1 MSFINP
7 VAKSMNGIKTIETS
21 SITFTDDNSS
31 LNTSAGIVQA
41 QANSTT
47 ALNSKINSVDFNTTT
62 GVLTLNKEDG
72 GTLTKDLDGRYL
84 ESVGVDDIP
93 NLPASKI
100 TEGTLGTARIPALP
114 YVGTT
119 GDETIDDIKTF
130 SSIPKTTATPS
141 ANTDLITK
149 GYADNEYLQTGTAQS
164 STSHTIFGA
173 KTFNSVVKSNGT
185 PSVDTDLITKGY
197 ADTEYV
203 NDTTEQTIA
212 GVKTFSSIPK
222 TTATPS
228 VDTDLITKGYADA
241 EYVNDTTAQTIAGV
255 KTFNSVPKTTA
266 TPSVNTDLTT
276 KDYVDTAVASNTS
289 QINTHTLEIAII
301 SQILQGL
308 GGGLEFFV
316 GRSLRSSI
324 TVSENLRFNTMISS
338 SNVDFADNGGGT
350 GVTAGAR
357 FLADA
362 DSAGEWLIGFTGA
375 NINFNGYYNGLVYF
389 TLGKSGST
397 AGYIFNQSG
406 SGQSWQNVNGIWTL
420 TIAVNDVVTIR
431 PQNNYPTINNASVTF
446 WGIKLA

>member
-197 ADTEYV
+197 AD
-203 NDTTEQTIA
+203 
-212 GVKTFSSIPK
+212 
-222 TTATPS
+222 
-228 VDTDLITKGYADA
+228 A
-241 EYVNDTTAQTIAGV
+241 EYVNDATAQTIAGV

>member
-1 MSFINP
+1 
-7 VAKSMNGIKTIETS
+7 MNGIKTIETS

-173 KTFNSVVKSNGT
+173 KTFNSVVKSNG
-185 PSVDTDLITKGY
+185 
-197 ADTEYV
+197 
-203 NDTTEQTIA
+203 
-212 GVKTFSSIPK
+212 
-222 TTATPS
+222 TPS

-446 WGIKLA
+446 WGIKLG